1 LKIAITATGSV
12 AEIIAQKSIQTK
24 NGICS
29 HPKAKGSTKYSQV
42 AINKVE
48 INNPQ
53 IARENIDL
61 EFFNKSL

>member
-12 AEIIAQKSIQTK
+12 AEIIVQKSIHTK

-29 HPKAKGSTKYSQV
+29 QPRAKGSKKYNPV

-48 INNPQ
+48 IKSPQ
-53 IARENIDL
+53 IAREKIDL